1 MSGDFGLRS
10 VIPAVKKSLQQFPDL
25 HLLLVGDVAAIESSL
40 PADISH
46 QRFTLVPSACVIQAD
61 DRPSRVLKT
70 RPDSSMQLA
79 IDAVASGRAQ
89 GAVSAG
95 NTGALM
101 TLGVLRLGVLEN
113 ISRPAICA
121 AMPTRA
127 GSLSGNSGATWI
139 LDLGANVDSSAEQ
152 LHQFAQMGNALVKI
166 LTGKNSP
173 AVALLN
179 IGSEAGKG
187 NLLVQEAAQLI
198 NDDVSLNFTGFV
210 EGNTLY
216 DGNADVIVCDGF
228 AGNVLLKTA
237 EGVAGFIRERLSI
250 MAKQSLFTRLLA
262 ILAMPLLKRFAHD
275 INTDQYNG
283 ACLLGLKGVVVKSHG
298 NASAAAFTQAIACA
312 YTAAKQDL
320 PARLTQAL
328 AAA

>member
-1 MSGDFGLRS
+1 
-10 VIPAVKKSLQQFPDL
+10 
-25 HLLLVGDVAAIESSL
+25 
-40 PADISH
+40 
-46 QRFTLVPSACVIQAD
+46 
-61 DRPSRVLKT
+61 
-70 RPDSSMQLA
+70 
-79 IDAVASGRAQ
+79 
-89 GAVSAG
+89 
-95 NTGALM
+95 
-101 TLGVLRLGVLEN
+101 
-113 ISRPAICA
+113 
-121 AMPTRA
+121 
-127 GSLSGNSGATWI
+127 
-139 LDLGANVDSSAEQ
+139 
-152 LHQFAQMGNALVKI
+152 
-166 LTGKNSP
+166 
-173 AVALLN
+173 LLN

-298 NASAAAFTQAIACA
+298 NASSAAFAQAIACA
-312 YTAAKQDL
+312 YAAAKQDL
-320 PARLTQAL
+320 PARLAEALSFRTQ
-328 AAA
+328 